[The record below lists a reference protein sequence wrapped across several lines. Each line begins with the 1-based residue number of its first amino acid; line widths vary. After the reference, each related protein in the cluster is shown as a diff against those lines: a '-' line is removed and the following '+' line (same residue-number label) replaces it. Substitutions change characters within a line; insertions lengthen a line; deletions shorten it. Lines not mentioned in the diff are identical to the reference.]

1 MQEMGRGNGI
11 LIQGDQD
18 QNHVAIPPQGQSARH
33 PSPQST
39 AQGQDLVAFH
49 ERNLALDQ
57 ETVMKLLLK
66 LTVIEGAQDL
76 VVLAKEA
83 DLNLLIYL
91 EVERDNDQGPQVHTG
106 GGLDQ

>member
-1 MQEMGRGNGI
+1 MQEMGRGNAI

-18 QNHVAIPPQGQSARH
+18 QNHVAIPPQGQPARH